1 MILYDGRGL
10 VLDQVL
16 NNAGSFINDFL
27 AANLPLASSPFCYGS
42 GPDLATFS
50 SGWKAP
56 PAAVFKLNVDAS
68 CDVLSGC
75 SGLGVVVRNA
85 TRIAMFAAAVP
96 LIFCADVEVAEAKA
110 ILTGI
115 QLVAALAG

>member
-75 SGLGVVVRNA
+75 S
-85 TRIAMFAAAVP
+85 MFAAAVP

-115 QLVAALAG
+115 QLAAALVG